1 MIQKKEKPLRFVNED
16 IYNLMVN
23 ELEKNNI
30 HFFDVDATAIVD
42 EDNLEISIRYGETFK
57 HGTSCYFKKQ
67 ALEAPYNDILNFFK
81 YTTAACHRIFI
92 SEYFK
97 MIMP

>member
-1 MIQKKEKPLRFVNED
+1 MMKKKAKPLRFVDED
-16 IYNLMVN
+16 IYSLMVN
-23 ELEKNNI
+23 EFKKSNI

-42 EDNLEISIRYGETFK
+42 GDNLEISIRYGETFK

-67 ALEAPYNDILNFFK
+67 ALEEPYNDILNFFK
-81 YTTAACHRIFI
+81 YTMVACHRISV

-97 MIMP
+97 MITP

>member
-1 MIQKKEKPLRFVNED
+1 MVRKKSKPLRFVDED

-30 HFFDVDATAIVD
+30 HFFDVDATAVVD
-42 EDNLEISIRYGETFK
+42 EDNLEISIRYGETFQ
-57 HGTSCYFKKQ
+57 HGTSCYFTKS
-67 ALEAPYNDILNFFK
+67 ALRPPYNDILNFFEQTMK
-81 YTTAACHRIFI
+81 ACYRVFI